1 MSEERAGPERDRAAE
16 VNVRKMIVACERDPQ
31 LQEELLRDP
40 KTNQETVKPVLLL
53 DEDRALPCNKTNLQ
67 MLVSLF
73 NSDDSDDWTGEQI
86 EIYVDMTVS
95 FGGQQKGGLRLRKPS
110 DSNFPPPDEDQDVP
124 PAPEPAAVA
133 VTVTSRRSRSRG

>member
-1 MSEERAGPERDRAAE
+1 MKVNKHLSRFLQLAEVQRAGGAVVYTIQGYAE
-16 VNVRKMIVACERDPQ
+16 ET
-31 LQEELLRDP
+31 LRDP
-40 KTNQETVKPVLLL
+40 KTGQESIKPVLLL

-67 MLVSLF
+67 TLVSLF
-73 NSDDSDDWTGEQI
+73 NSDDSDDWVGEQI

-110 DSNFPPPDEDQDVP
+110 DSNFPPPDEDQNVP